1 MKFFIRNTEKLDYD
15 FLKLIPV
22 EMQKL
27 FIECADENKL
37 NAADKQTLQRLYITP
52 KEAFLMLK
60 DYNIYIRKETFL

>member
-1 MKFFIRNTEKLDYD
+1 MKFFIRNTENLDYD

-37 NAADKQTLQRLYITP
+37 NAINKYFNDVKFDLILYSTLFGMIFKIIMYFI
-52 KEAFLMLK
+52 
-60 DYNIYIRKETFL
+60 